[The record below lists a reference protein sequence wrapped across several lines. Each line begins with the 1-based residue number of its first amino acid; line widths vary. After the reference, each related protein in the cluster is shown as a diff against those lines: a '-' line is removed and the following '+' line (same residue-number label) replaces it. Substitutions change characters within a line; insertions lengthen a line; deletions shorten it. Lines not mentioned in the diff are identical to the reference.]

1 MAHNNYVVGYENK
14 IYRLKETG
22 LYNLD
27 IDGEYSSLTTKYL
40 VVETYDGLLF
50 LILFNSYRSRL

>member
-22 LYNLD
+22 LYSLD
-27 IDGEYSSLTTKYL
+27 IDGEYSSLTAKYL
-40 VVETYDGLLF
+40 VLETYDGF
-50 LILFNSYRSRL
+50 FFF

>member
-27 IDGEYSSLTTKYL
+27 LDEEYSSLTAKYL
-40 VVETYDGLLF
+40 VLETYGGMMSLYDVL
-50 LILFNSYRSRL
+50 